1 MTRKAGPD
9 GAFSVTNPFGYPDAV
24 WRLFNAA
31 PRAGTLPAAEAIVG
45 EATGRAGRARLR
57 LHAVMAGSRI
67 SDARFQAYGCP
78 TTIAVGAWLA
88 EQAVGRTLAEFGGT
102 GAVRIREAL
111 EIPEERIHC
120 TLLGEDV
127 VKSLLAAAG
136 QAREA
141 SSVSVQVTERAAR
154 RIQEQIRQRGK
165 GLGLRLG
172 VKKSGCSGYAYV
184 LDYAD
189 AVGPADLVFES
200 HGARVVVARDEMPM
214 LSGLSVDWRR
224 EGLGE
229 AFRFDN
235 PNAKALCGC
244 GESFTVEPE
253 RS

>member
-1 MTRKAGPD
+1 
-9 GAFSVTNPFGYPDAV
+9 
-24 WRLFNAA
+24 
-31 PRAGTLPAAEAIVG
+31 
-45 EATGRAGRARLR
+45 
-57 LHAVMAGSRI
+57 
-67 SDARFQAYGCP
+67 
-78 TTIAVGAWLA
+78 
-88 EQAVGRTLAEFGGT
+88 
-102 GAVRIREAL
+102 
-111 EIPEERIHC
+111 
-120 TLLGEDV
+120 
-127 VKSLLAAAG
+127 
-136 QAREA
+136 
-141 SSVSVQVTERAAR
+141 
-154 RIQEQIRQRGK
+154 
-165 GLGLRLG
+165 
-172 VKKSGCSGYAYV
+172 V